1 MNTHFGEWLKL
12 FSTWDVL
19 NSRCP
24 EVIHPCIN
32 EKRQLLFLFFLIYF
46 VHAARLVGSQFANQA
61 SSNPG
66 PGRESTKS

>member
-32 EKRQLLFLFFLIYF
+32 EKRQLLFLFFF
-46 VHAARLVGSQFANQA
+46 
-61 SSNPG
+61 
-66 PGRESTKS
+66 